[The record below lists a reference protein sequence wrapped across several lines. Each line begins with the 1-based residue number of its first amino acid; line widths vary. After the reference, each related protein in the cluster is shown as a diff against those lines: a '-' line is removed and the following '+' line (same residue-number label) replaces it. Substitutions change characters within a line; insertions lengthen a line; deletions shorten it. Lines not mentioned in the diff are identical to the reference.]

1 MTLTRNGLV
10 LALPALFLLTSAC
23 GKDDST
29 STSATSTTTA
39 TTSSSGSATVTIAIT
54 PSPVSGRGSSD
65 GSYTWQGAFVAT
77 VTNSKSVPITIN
89 SIAADLQQSSGGI
102 VITPLPD
109 TDESFRF
116 EVQAPFNRVDTN
128 ASMAIPFTF
137 FYTLPN
143 RGREAKV
150 TISLSV
156 TSDEG
161 LTGSATGT
169 VLIQ

>member
-1 MTLTRNGLV
+1 MTLSRNRLV
-10 LALPALFLLTSAC
+10 WALPALILFTSAC
-23 GKDDST
+23 GDDATPTSST
-29 STSATSTTTA
+29 STSAT
-39 TTSSSGSATVTIAIT
+39 TTSTGTATVTIAIA
-54 PSPVSGRGSSD
+54 PSPASGAVSTD
-65 GSYTWQGAFVAT
+65 GGYTWQGAFVAT
-77 VTNSKSVPITIN
+77 ITNTNSTPITIN
-89 SIAADLQQSSGGI
+89 TIAADLQQSSGGI

-109 TDESFRF
+109 TDEVFRF
-116 EVQAPFNRVDTN
+116 DVRAPFNRVDTN

-150 TISLSV
+150 TISLAV

-161 LTGSATGT
+161 ATGNVSGT